1 MKFVKH
7 ASLVLITVMC
17 GVGTSTA
24 GEASA
29 GLPEVRRPI
38 ELEARRKPDSDW
50 KTYASTTVDRLLG
63 KRLANFAAPE
73 LSKYGGLLSEQY
85 PATGFFRTKQ
95 IDSRWWLI
103 DPEGHPQIRM
113 ALNAVYRRTRSS
125 AVHALPKE
133 IKAHVTAEGG
143 ALWAADTVELLHD
156 LGVNSL
162 GRWSE
167 SEVFKKTGHRV
178 PYVTSLHFMASFGES
193 LGVTYEKY
201 GHRGYQDNII
211 PVFHPDFPAF
221 CDSYA
226 EKRAAPLAD
235 DPYLVGHYTD
245 NEMPVPRK
253 LLKVTLN
260 LDPDNDALRPNRD
273 TAWEWFRERR
283 GADAKVDDVTP
294 EDGEAY
300 LGLVYDRY
308 YEVTTAALRRHDPNH
323 LIIGTRLHGAGPKI
337 VPVVAAAG
345 RHIDVISF
353 NTYGYWNVPTDLMAM
368 WGETTG
374 RPFIVSEFC
383 IKGADSGLDNQ
394 KGAGWDVRTQHDRGV
409 WYQNFTIG
417 LMQSPHCVGWDY
429 FKYRDDVDVNKG
441 VLTYDFKPHPA
452 FYAAMKQSHETAYR
466 VIQFLD
472 SASSKKGD

>member
-1 MKFVKH
+1 MKFAKYARFAVI
-7 ASLVLITVMC
+7 AATCGFVFS
-17 GVGTSTA
+17 GVGLA
-24 GEASA
+24 GAQP
-29 GLPEVRRPI
+29 PEVRRPI
-38 ELEARRKPDSDW
+38 EVESRKKPDSEW
-50 KTYASTTVDRLLG
+50 KTHAATTVDRLLG
-63 KRLANFAAPE
+63 RRLAEFVPPE
-73 LSKYGGLLSEQY
+73 LSEYGGRLSEQY
-85 PATGFFRTKQ
+85 PATGFFRTQKVG
-95 IDSRWWLI
+95 SRWWLI
-103 DPEGHPQIRM
+103 DPKGHPQIRM

-125 AVHALPKE
+125 GVGALPPE
-133 IKAHVTAEGG
+133 IQAHVRAEGG
-143 ALWAADTVELLHD
+143 ALWTAETVDLLRD

-167 SEVFKKTGHRV
+167 DDVFKETGHRV

-201 GHRGYQDNII
+201 GHRGYRDNVI
-211 PVFHPDFPAF
+211 PVFHPDFPDF
-221 CDSYA
+221 CNAYA
-226 EKRAAPLAD
+226 KERAAPLAD

-253 LLKVTLN
+253 LLQVTLN
-260 LDPDNDALRPNRD
+260 LDPNNAGLRPNRD

-283 GADAKVDDVTP
+283 GDDATVDDVTP

-337 VPVVAAAG
+337 VPVVEAAG

-353 NTYGYWNVPTDLMAM
+353 NAYGYWNVPTDLMAM

-409 WYQNFTIG
+409 WYQNFHDRPDAVTPLRG
-417 LMQSPHCVGWDY
+417 LGLFQVPRRRG
-429 FKYRDDVDVNKG
+429 RQQGRTDVRLQAPPRFLRGD
-441 VLTYDFKPHPA
+441 
-452 FYAAMKQSHETAYR
+452 ETSARNR
-466 VIQFLD
+466 VPRH
-472 SASSKKGD
+472 